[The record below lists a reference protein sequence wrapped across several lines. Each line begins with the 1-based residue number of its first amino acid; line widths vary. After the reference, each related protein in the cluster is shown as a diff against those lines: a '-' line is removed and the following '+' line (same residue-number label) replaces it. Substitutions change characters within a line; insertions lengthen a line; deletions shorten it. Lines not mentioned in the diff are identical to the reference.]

1 MAPCEINLI
10 WLYTK
15 LFLCCIIIIGENML
29 GKIIAINE
37 SIVSVKLDI
46 NVYDYDGLIGKNVVF
61 KDTDTFN
68 IGEVIAIGNG
78 IMQVVLVGEIKNN
91 KFLFGDITKPAFKAS
106 CHLIDDNILNII
118 LNSDATNTITLGKS
132 YIYPKYDIKLDVGNF
147 FSNHFA
153 ILGNSGSGKSYSV
166 AKILQSIFY
175 QCKTLPF
182 YSNIFLFDAYGE
194 YQRAFSRISEVNP
207 NINYKVYT
215 TDLNSTEFE
224 ILCFPF
230 WLLGVDDLALLM
242 NVNSKEQIP
251 IVEKALKLVSYFAR
265 NEEEVIN
272 QKNDI
277 IARCLLDV
285 LFSGKSP
292 SMLRNKIVSILTKFN
307 TSHLNLEIKLE
318 KGGWTRSIRQ
328 CLFVE
333 QGGEFA
339 DVELVIEY
347 LESLCL
353 NNFELSLPNGEY
365 MYTMKDF
372 SNALEFALLSEGALN
387 NDATFE
393 LANSLKV
400 RFNSLMNSDYARYFD
415 YNGYINREG
424 FINLL
429 LTCNNSR
436 KAQIVNFNINYVDDR
451 FAKNIVKIYSK
462 LLFDYTVSLNQRTSM
477 PFHIVLEEA
486 HRYVQNDSDV
496 NILGYNIFER
506 ITKEGRKYGLLLGIV
521 SQRPSELSET
531 TISQC
536 SNFLVFKMFHP
547 KDLQF
552 IKDIISSADITVTN
566 KIKTLHPGTCIMFG
580 TAFKMPTIAILDK
593 PNPEPLSQSCD
604 INKTWYLN
612 NN

>member
-1 MAPCEINLI
+1 M
-10 WLYTK
+10 
-15 LFLCCIIIIGENML
+15 IGEKNML
-29 GKIIAINE
+29 GKIIGITDN
-37 SIVSVKLDI
+37 IVSVNLDVNI
-46 NVYDYDGLIGKNVVF
+46 YDYNNLISKNVIF
-61 KDTDTFN
+61 KEDNIIN
-68 IGEVIAIGNG
+68 IGEVIGIANG
-78 IMQVVLVGEIKNN
+78 IMTVALVGEVRDG
-91 KFLFGDITKPAFKAS
+91 KFFYGDITKPSFKAG
-106 CHLIDDNILNII
+106 CFLIDDSILNII
-118 LNSDATNTITLGKS
+118 LNSDADNTIKLGKS
-132 YIYPKYDIKLDVGNF
+132 YIYPNYDIKLDVGNF

-166 AKILQSIFY
+166 AKILQGVFY
-175 QCKTLPF
+175 QCRSLPF

-194 YQRAFSRISEVNP
+194 YQRAFSRIHEVNE

-224 ILCFPF
+224 IISYPF
-230 WLLGVDDLALLM
+230 WLLGVDDLCLLM
-242 NVNSKEQIP
+242 GVTSKEQIP
-251 IVEKALKLVSYFAR
+251 IIEKALKLVSYFAR
-265 NEEEVIN
+265 REEEVIDK
-272 QKNDI
+272 KNDI

-285 LFSGKSP
+285 LFSGKAP
-292 SMLRNKIVSILTKFN
+292 SLIRNKFISILTKFN
-307 TSHLNLEIKLE
+307 TSNLSLDIKLE
-318 KGGWTRSIRQ
+318 KGGWTRTIRQ

-365 MYTMKDF
+365 MYSMEDF
-372 SNALEFALLSEGALN
+372 SLALEFALLSEGTMNSDKA
-387 NDATFE
+387 FE
-393 LANSLKV
+393 LSNVLKV
-400 RFNSLMNSDYARYFD
+400 RFNALMNSNYARYFD
-415 YNGYINREG
+415 YNGYVNREG
-424 FINLL
+424 YINLL
-429 LTCNNSR
+429 LTCSNGR

-451 FAKNIVKIYSK
+451 FAKNLVKIYSK
-462 LLFDYTVSLNQRTSM
+462 LLFDYIVSLNQRASM

-496 NILGYNIFER
+496 DILGYNIFER

-566 KIKTLHPGTCIMFG
+566 KIKTLHPGTCILFG
-580 TAFKMPTIAILDK
+580 TAFKLPTIAILDR

-604 INKTWYLN
+604 INRTWYIRN
-612 NN
+612 N

>member
-1 MAPCEINLI
+1 
-10 WLYTK
+10 
-15 LFLCCIIIIGENML
+15 ML
-29 GKIIAINE
+29 GKIIGITD
-37 SIVSVKLDI
+37 SIVSVHLDI
-46 NVYDYDGLIGKNVVF
+46 NIYDYDNLISKNVVF
-61 KDTDTFN
+61 RDNN
-68 IGEVIAIGNG
+68 IISVGEVIGIDNG
-78 IMQVVLVGEIKNN
+78 IMNAALVGEIKDN
-91 KFLFGDITKPAFKAS
+91 KFLYGDISKPSFKAG
-106 CHLIDDNILNII
+106 CYLIDDSILNII
-118 LNSDATNTITLGKS
+118 LNSDAENTITLGKS
-132 YIYPKYDIKLDVGNF
+132 YV
-147 FSNHFA
+147 FA

-166 AKILQSIFY
+166 AKILQSVFY
-175 QCKTLPF
+175 QCRSLPF

-194 YQRAFSRISEVNP
+194 YQRAFSRIHEVNE

-224 ILCFPF
+224 IISYPF
-230 WLLGVDDLALLM
+230 WLLGVDDLCLLM
-242 NVNSKEQIP
+242 NVTSKEQIP
-251 IVEKALKLVSYFAR
+251 TVEKALKLVSYFSR
-265 NEEEVIN
+265 REEEVIS

-285 LFSGKSP
+285 LFSGKAP
-292 SMLRNKIVSILTKFN
+292 SLIRNKFVSILTKFN
-307 TSHLNLEIKLE
+307 TSNLNLDIKLE
-318 KGGWTRSIRQ
+318 KGGWTRTIRQ

-353 NNFELSLPNGEY
+353 DNFELSLP
-365 MYTMKDF
+365 
-372 SNALEFALLSEGALN
+372 
-387 NDATFE
+387 
-393 LANSLKV
+393 
-400 RFNSLMNSDYARYFD
+400 
-415 YNGYINREG
+415 
-424 FINLL
+424 INLL
-429 LTCNNSR
+429 LTCPNGR

-451 FAKNIVKIYSK
+451 FAKTLVKIYSK
-462 LLFDYTVSLNQRTSM
+462 LLFDYIVSLNQRASM

-486 HRYVQNDSDV
+486 HRYVQNDSDID
-496 NILGYNIFER
+496 ILGYNIFER

-566 KIKTLHPGTCIMFG
+566 KIKTLHPGSCIMFG
-580 TAFKMPTIAILDK
+580 TAFKLPTIAILDK

-604 INKTWYLN
+604 INKTWYIHN
-612 NN
+612 N

>member
-1 MAPCEINLI
+1 
-10 WLYTK
+10 
-15 LFLCCIIIIGENML
+15 ML

-37 SIVSVKLDI
+37 SIVSVKLEI
-46 NVYDYDGLIGKNVVF
+46 NVYEYGGLIGKNVVF
-61 KDTDTFN
+61 RDNDTIN

-78 IMQVVLVGEIKNN
+78 IMQVTLVGEIKNN
-91 KFLFGDITKPAFKAS
+91 KFLFGDITKPSFNAL
-106 CHLIDDNILNII
+106 CYLIDENVLNII
-118 LNSDATNTITLGKS
+118 LNSDAPNTIKLGKS
-132 YIYPKYDIKLDVGNF
+132 YIYPDYDIKLDVGNF

-166 AKILQSIFY
+166 AKILQGIFY

-194 YQRAFSRISEVNP
+194 YQRAFSRIHEVND

-224 ILCFPF
+224 ILKIPF
-230 WLLGVDDLALLM
+230 WLLGVDDLCLLM
-242 NVNSKEQIP
+242 NVTSKEQIP
-251 IVEKALKLVSYFAR
+251 VIEKALKLVSYFAR
-265 NEEEVIN
+265 KEDEVIN

-277 IARCLLDV
+277 IARCILDV

-292 SMLRNKIVSILTKFN
+292 SLIRNKIVSILTKFN
-307 TSHLNLEIKLE
+307 TANLNLEVKLE
-318 KGGWTRSIRQ
+318 KGGWTRTIRQ

-333 QGGEFA
+333 QGGVFA

-353 NNFELSLPNGEY
+353 ENFELSLPNGEY

-372 SNALEFALLSEGALN
+372 SNALDFALISEGTLN
-387 NDATFE
+387 SDAAFE
-393 LANSLKV
+393 LANVLKV
-400 RFNSLMNSDYARYFD
+400 RFNNLMNSDYAKYFD
-415 YNGYINREG
+415 YDGYINREG
-424 FINLL
+424 YINLL
-429 LTCNNSR
+429 LTCSNGR

-451 FAKNIVKIYSK
+451 FAKNLVKIYSK
-462 LLFDYTVSLNQRTSM
+462 MLFDYIVSLNQRASM
-477 PFHIVLEEA
+477 PFHIILEEA
-486 HRYVQNDSDV
+486 HRYVQNDSDAS
-496 NILGYNIFER
+496 IIGYNIFER

-552 IKDIISSADITVTN
+552 IKDIISSANITVIN

-593 PNPEPLSQSCD
+593 PNPEPLSQSCN

>member
-1 MAPCEINLI
+1 
-10 WLYTK
+10 
-15 LFLCCIIIIGENML
+15 ML

-37 SIVSVKLDI
+37 NVVSVKLEV
-46 NVYDYDGLIGKNVVF
+46 NVYDFDGLIGKNVTF
-61 KDTDTFN
+61 KDENITS
-68 IGEVIAIGNG
+68 IGEVTAIGNG
-78 IMQVVLVGEIKNN
+78 IMQAILVGEIKDG
-91 KFLFGDITKPAFKAS
+91 KFLYGDISKPSFKAI
-106 CHLIDDNILNII
+106 CYLIDNATLDIV
-118 LNSDATNTITLGKS
+118 LNSDATNTIKLGKS
-132 YIYPKYDIKLDVGNF
+132 YIYPDYDIKLDVGNF

-166 AKILQSIFY
+166 AKILQGIFY

-194 YQRAFSRISEVNP
+194 YQRAFSRIHEVNE

-224 ILCFPF
+224 ILTYPF
-230 WLLGVDDLALLM
+230 WLLGVDDLCLLM
-242 NVNSKEQIP
+242 GVTSREQIP
-251 IVEKALKLVSYFAR
+251 IVEKALKLVSYFSR
-265 NEEEVIN
+265 EENEVIN

-285 LFSGKSP
+285 LFSGKAP
-292 SMLRNKIVSILTKFN
+292 SMIRNKVVSILTKFS
-307 TSHLNLEIKLE
+307 TSNLNLEVKLE
-318 KGGWTRSIRQ
+318 KGGWARSIRQ

-353 NNFELSLPNGEY
+353 ENFELSLPNGEF
-365 MYTMKDF
+365 MYSMKDF
-372 SNALEFALLSEGALN
+372 STALEFALISEGALN
-387 NDATFE
+387 SDTAFE
-393 LANSLKV
+393 LGNALKV
-400 RFNSLMNSDYARYFD
+400 RFNNLMNSDYSRYFD

-424 FINLL
+424 YINLL
-429 LTCNNSR
+429 LTCNNGR

-451 FAKNIVKIYSK
+451 FAKNLVKIYSK
-462 LLFDYTVSLNQRTSM
+462 LLFDYIVSLNQRATM

-496 NILGYNIFER
+496 MILGYNIFER

-547 KDLQF
+547 RDLQF
-552 IKDIISSADITVTN
+552 IKDIISSADVTLTN

-580 TAFKMPTIAILDK
+580 TAFKLPTIAILDK

>member
-1 MAPCEINLI
+1 
-10 WLYTK
+10 
-15 LFLCCIIIIGENML
+15 ML
-29 GKIIAINE
+29 GKIIGITD
-37 SIVSVKLDI
+37 SIVSVHLDI
-46 NVYDYDGLIGKNVVF
+46 NIYDYDNLISKNVVF
-61 KDTDTFN
+61 RDNN
-68 IGEVIAIGNG
+68 IISVGEVIGIDNG
-78 IMQVVLVGEIKNN
+78 IMNAALVGEIKDN
-91 KFLFGDITKPAFKAS
+91 KFLYGDISKPSFKAG
-106 CHLIDDNILNII
+106 CYLIDDSILNII
-118 LNSDATNTITLGKS
+118 LNSDAENTITLGKS
-132 YIYPKYDIKLDVGNF
+132 YVYPNYDIKLDIGNF

-166 AKILQSIFY
+166 AKILQSVFY
-175 QCKTLPF
+175 QCRSLPF

-194 YQRAFSRISEVNP
+194 YQRAFSRIHEVNE

-224 ILCFPF
+224 IISYPF
-230 WLLGVDDLALLM
+230 WLLGVDDLCLLM
-242 NVNSKEQIP
+242 NVTSKEQIP
-251 IVEKALKLVSYFAR
+251 TVEKALKLVSYFSR
-265 NEEEVIN
+265 REEEVIS

-285 LFSGKSP
+285 LFSGKAP
-292 SMLRNKIVSILTKFN
+292 SLIRNKFVSILTKFN
-307 TSHLNLEIKLE
+307 TSNLNLDIKLE
-318 KGGWTRSIRQ
+318 KGGWTRTIRQ

-353 NNFELSLPNGEY
+353 DNFELSLPNGEF

-372 SNALEFALLSEGALN
+372 SLALEFALLSEGTMNSDKA
-387 NDATFE
+387 FE
-393 LANSLKV
+393 LSNVLKV
-400 RFNSLMNSDYARYFD
+400 RFNALMNSNYARYFD
-415 YNGYINREG
+415 YNGYVNREG
-424 FINLL
+424 YINLL
-429 LTCNNSR
+429 LTCNNGR

-451 FAKNIVKIYSK
+451 FAKNLVKIYSK
-462 LLFDYTVSLNQRTSM
+462 LLFDYIVSLNQRATM

-496 NILGYNIFER
+496 MILGYNIFER

-547 KDLQF
+547 RDLQF
-552 IKDIISSADITVTN
+552 IKDIISSADVTLTN

-580 TAFKMPTIAILDK
+580 TAFKLPTIAILDK

>member
-1 MAPCEINLI
+1 MFGKI
-10 WLYTK
+10 
-15 LFLCCIIIIGENML
+15 LFIGENIAHVQNL
-29 GKIIAINE
+29 GSSNAAADLMNVNVIFEAPDQRILGEITEVNPDLFKIRFLGEYVDGRYVNGVIRKPLLSSKIRIINNEELMEIVGKLSDKSFLLGRSAIYKNFNVCP
-37 SIVSVKLDI
+37 SI
-46 NVYDYDGLIGKNVVF
+46 
-61 KDTDTFN
+61 
-68 IGEVIAIGNG
+68 NG
-78 IMQVVLVGEIKNN
+78 I
-91 KFLFGDITKPAFKAS
+91 
-106 CHLIDDNILNII
+106 
-118 LNSDATNTITLGKS
+118 
-132 YIYPKYDIKLDVGNF
+132 

-153 ILGNSGSGKSYSV
+153 IFGNTGSGKSCGV
-166 AKILQSIFY
+166 ARIVQNLF
-175 QCKTLPF
+175 
-182 YSNIFLFDAYGE
+182 SNPYLTSYNANVFIFDAYGE
-194 YQRAFSRISEVNP
+194 YQRAFSRIHEVNE

-224 ILCFPF
+224 ILTYPF
-230 WLLGVDDLALLM
+230 WLLGVDDLCLLM
-242 NVNSKEQIP
+242 GVTSREQIP
-251 IVEKALKLVSYFAR
+251 IVEKALKLVSYFSR
-265 NEEEVIN
+265 EENEVIN

-285 LFSGKSP
+285 LFSGKAP
-292 SMLRNKIVSILTKFN
+292 SMIRNKVVSILTKFS
-307 TSHLNLEIKLE
+307 TSNLNLEVKLE
-318 KGGWTRSIRQ
+318 KGGWARTIRQ

-353 NNFELSLPNGEY
+353 DNFELSLPNGEF
-365 MYTMKDF
+365 MYSMKDF
-372 SNALEFALLSEGALN
+372 STALEFALISEGALN
-387 NDATFE
+387 SDTAFE
-393 LANSLKV
+393 LGNALKV
-400 RFNSLMNSDYARYFD
+400 RFNNLMNSDYSRYFD

-424 FINLL
+424 YINLL
-429 LTCNNSR
+429 LTCNNGR

-451 FAKNIVKIYSK
+451 FAKNLVKIYSK
-462 LLFDYTVSLNQRTSM
+462 LLFDYIVSLNQRATM

-496 NILGYNIFER
+496 SILGYNIFER

-547 KDLQF
+547 RDLQF
-552 IKDIISSADITVTN
+552 IKDIISSADVTLTN

-580 TAFKMPTIAILDK
+580 TAFKLPTIAILDK

>member
-1 MAPCEINLI
+1 
-10 WLYTK
+10 
-15 LFLCCIIIIGENML
+15 ML

-37 SIVSVKLDI
+37 NVVSVKLEV
-46 NVYDYDGLIGKNVVF
+46 NVYDFDGLIGKNVTF
-61 KDTDTFN
+61 KDENITS
-68 IGEVIAIGNG
+68 IGEVTAIGNG
-78 IMQVVLVGEIKNN
+78 IMQAILVGEIKDG
-91 KFLFGDITKPAFKAS
+91 KFLYGDISKPSFKAV
-106 CHLIDDNILNII
+106 CYIIDNATLDVV
-118 LNSDATNTITLGKS
+118 LNSDATNTIKLGKS
-132 YIYPKYDIKLDVGNF
+132 YIYPDYDIKLDVGNF

-166 AKILQSIFY
+166 AKILQGIFY

-194 YQRAFSRISEVNP
+194 YQRAFSRIHEVNE

-224 ILCFPF
+224 ILTYPF
-230 WLLGVDDLALLM
+230 WLLGVDDLCLLM
-242 NVNSKEQIP
+242 GVTSREQIP
-251 IVEKALKLVSYFAR
+251 IVEKALKLVSYFSR
-265 NEEEVIN
+265 DENEVIN

-285 LFSGKSP
+285 LFSGKAP
-292 SMLRNKIVSILTKFN
+292 SMIRNKVVSILTKFS
-307 TSHLNLEIKLE
+307 TSNLNLEVKLE
-318 KGGWTRSIRQ
+318 KGGWARSIRQ

-353 NNFELSLPNGEY
+353 ENFELSLPNGEY
-365 MYTMKDF
+365 MYSMKDF
-372 SNALEFALLSEGALN
+372 STALEFAIISEGALN
-387 NDATFE
+387 SDTTFE
-393 LANSLKV
+393 LANALKV
-400 RFNSLMNSDYARYFD
+400 RFNNLMNSDYSRYFD
-415 YNGYINREG
+415 YNGYVNREG
-424 FINLL
+424 YINLL
-429 LTCNNSR
+429 LTCNNGR

-451 FAKNIVKIYSK
+451 FAKNLVKIYSK
-462 LLFDYTVSLNQRTSM
+462 LLFDYIVSLNQRATM

-496 NILGYNIFER
+496 GILGYNIFER

-547 KDLQF
+547 RDLQF
-552 IKDIISSADITVTN
+552 IKDIISSADVTLTN

-580 TAFKMPTIAILDK
+580 TAFKLPTIAILDK
-593 PNPEPLSQSCD
+593 PDPEPLSQSCD

>member
-1 MAPCEINLI
+1 
-10 WLYTK
+10 
-15 LFLCCIIIIGENML
+15 ML

-37 SIVSVKLDI
+37 NIVSVKLEV
-46 NVYDYDGLIGKNVVF
+46 NVYDYDGLIGKNVTF
-61 KDTDTFN
+61 KDENITS
-68 IGEVIAIGNG
+68 IGEVTAIGNG
-78 IMQVVLVGEIKNN
+78 IMQAILVGEIRDN
-91 KFLFGDITKPAFKAS
+91 KFLYGDISKPSFKAV
-106 CHLIDDNILNII
+106 CYLIDNATLNIV
-118 LNSDATNTITLGKS
+118 LNSDASNTIKLGKS
-132 YIYPKYDIKLDVGNF
+132 YIYPDYDIKLDVGNF

-166 AKILQSIFY
+166 AKILQSVFY
-175 QCKTLPF
+175 QCKSLPF

-194 YQRAFSRISEVNP
+194 YQRAFSRIHEVNE

-224 ILCFPF
+224 ILTYPF
-230 WLLGVDDLALLM
+230 WLLGVDDLCLLM
-242 NVNSKEQIP
+242 GVTSKEQIP
-251 IVEKALKLVSYFAR
+251 IVEKALKLVSYFSR
-265 NEEEVIN
+265 KEDEVIN

-285 LFSGKSP
+285 LFSGKAP
-292 SMLRNKIVSILTKFN
+292 SMIRNKVVSILTKFN
-307 TSHLNLEIKLE
+307 TANLNLEVKLE
-318 KGGWTRSIRQ
+318 KGGWSRTIRQ

-353 NNFELSLPNGEY
+353 DNFELSLPNGEY
-365 MYTMKDF
+365 MYSMKDF
-372 SNALEFALLSEGALN
+372 SIALEFALISEGALN
-387 NDATFE
+387 SDTTFE
-393 LANSLKV
+393 LANALKV
-400 RFNSLMNSDYARYFD
+400 RFNTLINSDYSRYFD
-415 YNGYINREG
+415 YNGYVNREG
-424 FINLL
+424 YINLL
-429 LTCNNSR
+429 LTCNNGR

-451 FAKNIVKIYSK
+451 FAKNLVKIYSK
-462 LLFDYTVSLNQRTSM
+462 LLFDYIVSLNQRASM

-496 NILGYNIFER
+496 EILGYNIFER

-552 IKDIISSADITVTN
+552 IKDIISSADVTVTN

-580 TAFKMPTIAILDK
+580 TAFKLPTIAILDK

-604 INKTWYLN
+604 INKTWYIHN
-612 NN
+612 N

>member
-1 MAPCEINLI
+1 
-10 WLYTK
+10 
-15 LFLCCIIIIGENML
+15 ML

-37 SIVSVKLDI
+37 NVVSVKLEV
-46 NVYDYDGLIGKNVVF
+46 NVYDFDGLIGKNVTF
-61 KDTDTFN
+61 KDENITS
-68 IGEVIAIGNG
+68 IGEVTAIGNG
-78 IMQVVLVGEIKNN
+78 IMQAILVGEIKDG
-91 KFLFGDITKPAFKAS
+91 KFLYGDISKPSFKAI
-106 CHLIDDNILNII
+106 CYLIDNATLDIV
-118 LNSDATNTITLGKS
+118 LNSDATNTIKLGKS
-132 YIYPKYDIKLDVGNF
+132 YIYPDYDIKLDVGNF

-166 AKILQSIFY
+166 AKILQGIFY

-194 YQRAFSRISEVNP
+194 YQRAFSRIHEVNE

-224 ILCFPF
+224 ILTYPF
-230 WLLGVDDLALLM
+230 WLLGVDDLCLLM
-242 NVNSKEQIP
+242 GVTSREQIP
-251 IVEKALKLVSYFAR
+251 IVEKALKLVSYFSR
-265 NEEEVIN
+265 EENEVIN

-285 LFSGKSP
+285 LFSGKAP
-292 SMLRNKIVSILTKFN
+292 SMIRNKVVSILTKFS
-307 TSHLNLEIKLE
+307 TSNLNLEVKLE
-318 KGGWTRSIRQ
+318 KGGWARTIRQ

-353 NNFELSLPNGEY
+353 DNFELSLPNGEF
-365 MYTMKDF
+365 MYSMKDF
-372 SNALEFALLSEGALN
+372 STALEFALISEGALN
-387 NDATFE
+387 SDTAFE
-393 LANSLKV
+393 LGNALKV
-400 RFNSLMNSDYARYFD
+400 RFNNLMNSDYSRYFD

-424 FINLL
+424 YINLL
-429 LTCNNSR
+429 LTCNNGR

-451 FAKNIVKIYSK
+451 FAKNLVKIYSK
-462 LLFDYTVSLNQRTSM
+462 LLFDYIVSLNQRATM

-496 NILGYNIFER
+496 SILGYNIFER

-547 KDLQF
+547 RDLQF
-552 IKDIISSADITVTN
+552 IKDIISSADDTLTN

-580 TAFKMPTIAILDK
+580 TAFKLPTIAILDK

>member
-1 MAPCEINLI
+1 
-10 WLYTK
+10 
-15 LFLCCIIIIGENML
+15 ML

-37 SIVSVKLDI
+37 NVVSVKLEV
-46 NVYDYDGLIGKNVVF
+46 NVYDFDGLIGKNVTF
-61 KDTDTFN
+61 KDENITS
-68 IGEVIAIGNG
+68 IGEVTAIGNG
-78 IMQVVLVGEIKNN
+78 IMQAILVGEIKDG
-91 KFLFGDITKPAFKAS
+91 KFLYGDISKPSFKAI
-106 CHLIDDNILNII
+106 CYLIDNATLDIV
-118 LNSDATNTITLGKS
+118 LNSDAENTITLGKS
-132 YIYPKYDIKLDVGNF
+132 YVYPNYDIKLDIGNF

-166 AKILQSIFY
+166 AKILQGIFY

-194 YQRAFSRISEVNP
+194 YQRAFSRIHEVNE

-224 ILCFPF
+224 ILTYPF
-230 WLLGVDDLALLM
+230 WLLGVDDLCLLM
-242 NVNSKEQIP
+242 GVTSREQIP
-251 IVEKALKLVSYFAR
+251 IVEKALKLVSYFSR
-265 NEEEVIN
+265 EENEVIN

-285 LFSGKSP
+285 LFSGKAP
-292 SMLRNKIVSILTKFN
+292 SMIRNKVVSILTKFS
-307 TSHLNLEIKLE
+307 TSNLNLEVKLE
-318 KGGWTRSIRQ
+318 KGGWARTIRQ

-353 NNFELSLPNGEY
+353 DNFELSLPNGEF
-365 MYTMKDF
+365 MYSMKDF
-372 SNALEFALLSEGALN
+372 STALEFALISEGALN
-387 NDATFE
+387 SDTAFE
-393 LANSLKV
+393 LGNALKV
-400 RFNSLMNSDYARYFD
+400 RFNNLMNSDYSRYFD

-424 FINLL
+424 YINLL
-429 LTCNNSR
+429 LTCNNGR

-451 FAKNIVKIYSK
+451 FAKNLVKIYSK
-462 LLFDYTVSLNQRTSM
+462 LLFDYIVSLNQRATM

-496 NILGYNIFER
+496 SILGYNIFER

-547 KDLQF
+547 RDLQF
-552 IKDIISSADITVTN
+552 IKDIISSADVTLTN

-580 TAFKMPTIAILDK
+580 TAFKLPTIAILDK

>member
-1 MAPCEINLI
+1 
-10 WLYTK
+10 
-15 LFLCCIIIIGENML
+15 ML
-29 GKIIAINE
+29 GKIIGITD
-37 SIVSVKLDI
+37 SIVSVHLDI
-46 NVYDYDGLIGKNVVF
+46 NIYDYDNLISKNVVF
-61 KDTDTFN
+61 RDNN
-68 IGEVIAIGNG
+68 IISVGEVIGINNG
-78 IMQVVLVGEIKNN
+78 IMTAALVGEIKDN
-91 KFLFGDITKPAFKAS
+91 KFLYGDISKPSFKAD
-106 CHLIDDNILNII
+106 CYLIDDSILNII
-118 LNSDATNTITLGKS
+118 LNSDAENTITLGKS
-132 YIYPKYDIKLDVGNF
+132 YVYPNYDIKLDIGNF

-166 AKILQSIFY
+166 AKILQSVFY
-175 QCKTLPF
+175 QCRSLPF

-194 YQRAFSRISEVNP
+194 YQRAFSRIHEVNE

-224 ILCFPF
+224 IISYPF
-230 WLLGVDDLALLM
+230 WLLGVDDLCLLM
-242 NVNSKEQIP
+242 NVTSKEQMP
-251 IVEKALKLVSYFAR
+251 TVEKALKLVSYFSR
-265 NEEEVIN
+265 REEEVIS

-285 LFSGKSP
+285 LFSGKAP
-292 SMLRNKIVSILTKFN
+292 SLIRNKFVSILTKFN
-307 TSHLNLEIKLE
+307 TSNLNLDIKLE
-318 KGGWTRSIRQ
+318 KGGWTRTIRQ

-353 NNFELSLPNGEY
+353 DNFELSLPNGEF

-372 SNALEFALLSEGALN
+372 SLALEFALLSEGTMNSDKA
-387 NDATFE
+387 FE
-393 LANSLKV
+393 LSNVLKV
-400 RFNSLMNSDYARYFD
+400 RFNALMNSNYARYFD
-415 YNGYINREG
+415 YNGYVNREG
-424 FINLL
+424 YINLL
-429 LTCNNSR
+429 LTCPNGR

-451 FAKNIVKIYSK
+451 FAKTLVKIYSK
-462 LLFDYTVSLNQRTSM
+462 LLFDYIVSLNQRASM

-486 HRYVQNDSDV
+486 HRYVQNDSDID
-496 NILGYNIFER
+496 ILGYNIFER

-566 KIKTLHPGTCIMFG
+566 KIKTLHPGSCIMFG
-580 TAFKMPTIAILDK
+580 TAFKLPTIAILDK
-593 PNPEPLSQSCD
+593 PNPEPLSQNCD
-604 INKTWYLN
+604 INKTWYIHN
-612 NN
+612 N

>member
-1 MAPCEINLI
+1 
-10 WLYTK
+10 
-15 LFLCCIIIIGENML
+15 ML

-37 SIVSVKLDI
+37 NVVSVKLEV
-46 NVYDYDGLIGKNVVF
+46 NVYDFDGLIGKNVTF
-61 KDTDTFN
+61 KDENITS
-68 IGEVIAIGNG
+68 IGEVTAIGNG
-78 IMQVVLVGEIKNN
+78 IMQAILVGEIKEG
-91 KFLFGDITKPAFKAS
+91 KFLYGDISKPSFKAI
-106 CHLIDDNILNII
+106 CYLIDNATLDIV
-118 LNSDATNTITLGKS
+118 LNSDATNTIKIGKS
-132 YIYPKYDIKLDVGNF
+132 YIYPDYDIKLDVGNF

-166 AKILQSIFY
+166 AKILQGIFY

-194 YQRAFSRISEVNP
+194 YQRAFSRIHEVNE

-224 ILCFPF
+224 ILTYPF
-230 WLLGVDDLALLM
+230 WLLGVDDLCLLM
-242 NVNSKEQIP
+242 GVTSREQIP
-251 IVEKALKLVSYFAR
+251 IVEKALKLVSYFSR
-265 NEEEVIN
+265 DEDEVIN

-285 LFSGKSP
+285 LFSGKAP
-292 SMLRNKIVSILTKFN
+292 SMIRNKVVSILTKFS
-307 TSHLNLEIKLE
+307 TSNLNLEVKLE
-318 KGGWTRSIRQ
+318 KGGWARTIRQ

-353 NNFELSLPNGEY
+353 DNFELSLPNGEF
-365 MYTMKDF
+365 MYSMKDF
-372 SNALEFALLSEGALN
+372 STALEFALISEGALN
-387 NDATFE
+387 SDTAFE
-393 LANSLKV
+393 LGNALKV
-400 RFNSLMNSDYARYFD
+400 RFNNLMNSDYSRYFD

-424 FINLL
+424 YINLL
-429 LTCNNSR
+429 LTCNNGR

-451 FAKNIVKIYSK
+451 FAKNLVKIYSK
-462 LLFDYTVSLNQRTSM
+462 LLFDYIVSLNQRATM

-496 NILGYNIFER
+496 MILGYNIFER

-547 KDLQF
+547 RDLQF
-552 IKDIISSADITVTN
+552 IKDIISSADVTLTN

-580 TAFKMPTIAILDK
+580 TAFKLPTIAILDK

>member
-1 MAPCEINLI
+1 
-10 WLYTK
+10 
-15 LFLCCIIIIGENML
+15 ML

-37 SIVSVKLDI
+37 SIVSVKLDVNI
-46 NVYDYDGLIGKNVVF
+46 YDYDGLISKNVVF
-61 KDTDTFN
+61 KDTETMN
-68 IGEVIAIGNG
+68 VGEVIAIGNG
-78 IMQVVLVGEIKNN
+78 IMQVTLVGEIKNN
-91 KFLFGDITKPAFKAS
+91 RFLFGDITKPSFKAS
-106 CHLIDDNILNII
+106 CYLIDDSVLNII
-118 LNSDATNTITLGKS
+118 LNNDAPNTIKLGKS

-175 QCKTLPF
+175 QCTTLPF

-194 YQRAFSRISEVNP
+194 YQRAFSRIHEVND

-224 ILCFPF
+224 ILSYPF
-230 WLLGVDDLALLM
+230 WLLGVDDLCLLM
-242 NVNSKEQIP
+242 GVTSKEQIP
-251 IVEKALKLVSYFAR
+251 VVEKALKLVSYFAR
-265 NEEEVIN
+265 KEEEVIN

-277 IARCLLDV
+277 IARCILDII
-285 LFSGKSP
+285 FSGKGP
-292 SMLRNKIVSILTKFN
+292 SMIRNKIVSILTKFYTAN
-307 TSHLNLEIKLE
+307 LNLEVKLE
-318 KGGWTRSIRQ
+318 KGGWTRTIRQ

-353 NNFELSLPNGEY
+353 ENFELSLPNGEY

-372 SNALEFALLSEGALN
+372 SNALEFALISEGALN
-387 NDATFE
+387 SDSAFE
-393 LANSLKV
+393 LANVLKV
-400 RFNSLMNSDYARYFD
+400 RFNNLMNSDYAKYFD

-424 FINLL
+424 YINLL
-429 LTCNNSR
+429 LTCVNGR

-451 FAKNIVKIYSK
+451 FAKNLVKIYSK
-462 LLFDYTVSLNQRTSM
+462 LLFDYIVSLNQRASM

-496 NILGYNIFER
+496 GILGYNIFER

-604 INKTWYLN
+604 INKTWYLRNGN

>member
-1 MAPCEINLI
+1 
-10 WLYTK
+10 
-15 LFLCCIIIIGENML
+15 ML
-29 GKIIAINE
+29 GKIIAINDN
-37 SIVSVKLDI
+37 IVSVQLQVNI
-46 NVYDYDGLIGKNVVF
+46 YDYDGLISKNVVF
-61 KDTDTFN
+61 RDGNVIN

-78 IMQVVLVGEIKNN
+78 IMQVSLVGEIKDS
-91 KFLFGDITKPAFKAS
+91 KFLFGDISKPSFKAG
-106 CHLIDDNILNII
+106 CYLIDNSILDIV
-118 LNSDATNTITLGKS
+118 LNNDSPNTIKLGKS
-132 YIYPKYDIKLDVGNF
+132 YIYPDYDIKLDVGNF

-166 AKILQSIFY
+166 AKILQGIFY

-194 YQRAFSRISEVNP
+194 YQRAFSRMHEVNE

-215 TDLNSTEFE
+215 TDLNCTEFE
-224 ILCFPF
+224 ILSYPF
-230 WLLGVDDLALLM
+230 WLLGVDDLCLLM
-242 NVNSKEQIP
+242 NATSKEQIP
-251 IVEKALKLVSYFAR
+251 VIEKALKLVSYFSR
-265 NEEEVIN
+265 KEEEVIN

-285 LFSGKSP
+285 LFSGKAP
-292 SMLRNKIVSILTKFN
+292 SLIRNKFVSILTKFN
-307 TSHLNLEIKLE
+307 TANLNLEVKLE
-318 KGGWTRSIRQ
+318 KGGWTRTIRQ

-333 QGGEFA
+333 QSGEFS

-353 NNFELSLPNGEY
+353 TNFELSLPNGEY

-372 SNALEFALLSEGALN
+372 STALEFALISEGTLN
-387 NDATFE
+387 SDAAFE
-393 LANSLKV
+393 LANVVKV
-400 RFNSLMNSDYARYFD
+400 GFNNLMNSDYARYFD
-415 YNGYINREG
+415 YDGYINREG
-424 FINLL
+424 YINLL
-429 LTCNNSR
+429 LTCPNGR

-462 LLFDYTVSLNQRTSM
+462 LFFDYIVSLNQRATM

-496 NILGYNIFER
+496 DILGYNIFER

-552 IKDIISSADITVTN
+552 IKDIISSADITLTN

-580 TAFKMPTIAILDK
+580 TAFKMPTIAILDR

-604 INKTWYLN
+604 INKTWYLHN
-612 NN
+612 

>member
-1 MAPCEINLI
+1 
-10 WLYTK
+10 
-15 LFLCCIIIIGENML
+15 ML

-37 SIVSVKLDI
+37 NIVSVKLEV
-46 NVYDYDGLIGKNVVF
+46 NVYDYDGLIGKNVTF
-61 KDTDTFN
+61 KDENITS
-68 IGEVIAIGNG
+68 IGEVTAIGNG
-78 IMQVVLVGEIKNN
+78 IMQAILVGEIRDN
-91 KFLFGDITKPAFKAS
+91 KFLYGDISKPSFKAI
-106 CHLIDDNILNII
+106 CYLIDNATLNIV
-118 LNSDATNTITLGKS
+118 LNSDASNTIKLGKS
-132 YIYPKYDIKLDVGNF
+132 YIYPDYDIKLDVGNF

-166 AKILQSIFY
+166 AKILQSVFY
-175 QCKTLPF
+175 QCKSLPF

-194 YQRAFSRISEVNP
+194 YQRAFSRIHEVNE

-224 ILCFPF
+224 ILTYPF
-230 WLLGVDDLALLM
+230 WLLGVDDLCLLM
-242 NVNSKEQIP
+242 GVTSKEQIP
-251 IVEKALKLVSYFAR
+251 IVEKALKLVSYFSR
-265 NEEEVIN
+265 KEDEVIN

-285 LFSGKSP
+285 LFSGKAP
-292 SMLRNKIVSILTKFN
+292 SMIRNKVVSILTKFN
-307 TSHLNLEIKLE
+307 TANLNLEVKLE
-318 KGGWTRSIRQ
+318 KGGWSRTIRQ

-353 NNFELSLPNGEY
+353 DNFELSLPNGEY
-365 MYTMKDF
+365 MYSMKDF
-372 SNALEFALLSEGALN
+372 SIALEFALISEGALN
-387 NDATFE
+387 SDTTFE
-393 LANSLKV
+393 LANALKV
-400 RFNSLMNSDYARYFD
+400 RFNNLMNSDYSRYFD
-415 YNGYINREG
+415 YNGYVNREG
-424 FINLL
+424 YINLL

-451 FAKNIVKIYSK
+451 FAKNLVKIYSK
-462 LLFDYTVSLNQRTSM
+462 LLFDYIVSLNQRASM

-496 NILGYNIFER
+496 EILGYNIFER

-552 IKDIISSADITVTN
+552 IKDIISSADVTVTN

-580 TAFKMPTIAILDK
+580 TAFKLPTIAILDK

-604 INKTWYLN
+604 INKTWYIHN
-612 NN
+612 N

>member
-1 MAPCEINLI
+1 
-10 WLYTK
+10 
-15 LFLCCIIIIGENML
+15 ML

-37 SIVSVKLDI
+37 NIVSVKLEV
-46 NVYDYDGLIGKNVVF
+46 NVYDYDGLIGKNV
-61 KDTDTFN
+61 TFRDEN
-68 IGEVIAIGNG
+68 ITSIGEVTAIGNG
-78 IMQVVLVGEIKNN
+78 IMQAILVGEIRDN
-91 KFLFGDITKPAFKAS
+91 KFLYGDISKPSFKAI
-106 CHLIDDNILNII
+106 CYLIDNATLNIV
-118 LNSDATNTITLGKS
+118 LNSDASNTIKLGKS
-132 YIYPKYDIKLDVGNF
+132 YIYPDYDIKLDVGNF

-166 AKILQSIFY
+166 AKILQSVFY
-175 QCKTLPF
+175 QCKSLPF

-194 YQRAFSRISEVNP
+194 YQRAFSRIHEVNE

-224 ILCFPF
+224 ILTYPF
-230 WLLGVDDLALLM
+230 WLLGVDDLCLLM
-242 NVNSKEQIP
+242 GVTSKEQIP
-251 IVEKALKLVSYFAR
+251 IVEKALKLVSYFSR
-265 NEEEVIN
+265 KEDEVIN

-285 LFSGKSP
+285 LFSGKAP
-292 SMLRNKIVSILTKFN
+292 SMIRNKVVSILTKFN
-307 TSHLNLEIKLE
+307 TANLNLEVKLE
-318 KGGWTRSIRQ
+318 KGGWSRTIRQ

-353 NNFELSLPNGEY
+353 DNFELSLPNGEY
-365 MYTMKDF
+365 MYSMKDF
-372 SNALEFALLSEGALN
+372 SIALEFALISEGALN
-387 NDATFE
+387 SDATFE
-393 LANSLKV
+393 LANALKV
-400 RFNSLMNSDYARYFD
+400 RFNNLMNSDYSRYFD
-415 YNGYINREG
+415 YNGYVNREG
-424 FINLL
+424 YINLL

-451 FAKNIVKIYSK
+451 FAKNLVKIYSK
-462 LLFDYTVSLNQRTSM
+462 LLFDYIVSLNQRASM

-496 NILGYNIFER
+496 EILGYNIFER

-552 IKDIISSADITVTN
+552 IKDIISSADVTVTN

-580 TAFKMPTIAILDK
+580 TAFKLPTIAILDK

-604 INKTWYLN
+604 INKTWYIHN
-612 NN
+612 N

>member
-1 MAPCEINLI
+1 
-10 WLYTK
+10 
-15 LFLCCIIIIGENML
+15 ML

-37 SIVSVKLDI
+37 SIVSVQLGI
-46 NVYDYDGLIGKNVVF
+46 NIYDYDALIGKNVIF
-61 KDTDTFN
+61 KDNDIIN
-68 IGEVIAIGNG
+68 VGEVTSISNNV
-78 IMQVVLVGEIKNN
+78 MQVVLVGEIKNN
-91 KFLFGDITKPAFKAS
+91 NFVFGDIAKPSFKAD
-106 CHLIDDNILNII
+106 CQLINNNILDLI
-118 LNSDATNTITLGKS
+118 LNNNSSNNIKLGKS
-132 YIYPKYDIKLDVGNF
+132 YIYPNYDITLDVGNF

-166 AKILQSIFY
+166 AKILQSVFY
-175 QCKTLPF
+175 QCKSLPF

-194 YQRAFSRISEVNP
+194 YQRAFSRIHEVNE

-224 ILCFPF
+224 ILSYPF
-230 WLLGVDDLALLM
+230 WLLGVDDLCLLM
-242 NVNSKEQIP
+242 GVTSKEQIP
-251 IVEKALKLVSYFAR
+251 VVEKALKLVSYFSR
-265 NEEEVIN
+265 EEGEVIN

-292 SMLRNKIVSILTKFN
+292 SLIRNKFISILTKFT
-307 TSHLNLEIKLE
+307 TSNLNLEIRLE
-318 KGGWTRSIRQ
+318 KGGWARTIRQ

-347 LESLCL
+347 LESLCID
-353 NNFELSLPNGEY
+353 NFELSLPNGEY

-372 SNALEFALLSEGALN
+372 STALEFALISEGTLN
-387 NDATFE
+387 SDAAYDM
-393 LANSLKV
+393 ANVLKV
-400 RFNSLMNSDYARYFD
+400 RFNNLMNSDYARYFD
-415 YNGYINREG
+415 YNGYVNREG
-424 FINLL
+424 YINLL
-429 LTCNNSR
+429 LTCPNGR

-462 LLFDYTVSLNQRTSM
+462 LLFDYLVSLNQRGSM

-486 HRYVQNDSDV
+486 HRYVQNDSD
-496 NILGYNIFER
+496 IDIIGYNIFER

-604 INKTWYLN
+604 INNTWYIH
-612 NN
+612 

>member
-1 MAPCEINLI
+1 
-10 WLYTK
+10 
-15 LFLCCIIIIGENML
+15 ML

-37 SIVSVKLDI
+37 NVVSVKLEV
-46 NVYDYDGLIGKNVVF
+46 NVYDFDGLIGKNVTF
-61 KDTDTFN
+61 KDENITS
-68 IGEVIAIGNG
+68 IGEVTAIGNG
-78 IMQVVLVGEIKNN
+78 IMQAILVGEIKDG
-91 KFLFGDITKPAFKAS
+91 KFLYGDISKPSFKAI
-106 CHLIDDNILNII
+106 CYLIDNATLDIV
-118 LNSDATNTITLGKS
+118 LNSDATNTIKLGKS
-132 YIYPKYDIKLDVGNF
+132 YIYPDYDIKLDVGNF

-166 AKILQSIFY
+166 AKILQGIFY

-194 YQRAFSRISEVNP
+194 YQRAFSIIHEVNE

-224 ILCFPF
+224 ILTYPF
-230 WLLGVDDLALLM
+230 WLLGVDDLCLLM
-242 NVNSKEQIP
+242 GVTSKEQIP
-251 IVEKALKLVSYFAR
+251 IVEKALKLVSYFSR
-265 NEEEVIN
+265 EENEVIN

-285 LFSGKSP
+285 LFSGKAP
-292 SMLRNKIVSILTKFN
+292 SMIRNKVVSILTKFS
-307 TSHLNLEIKLE
+307 TSNLNLEVKLE
-318 KGGWTRSIRQ
+318 KGGWARTIRQ

-353 NNFELSLPNGEY
+353 DNFELSLPNGEF
-365 MYTMKDF
+365 MYSMKDF
-372 SNALEFALLSEGALN
+372 STALEFALISEGALN
-387 NDATFE
+387 SDTAFE
-393 LANSLKV
+393 LGNALKV
-400 RFNSLMNSDYARYFD
+400 RFNNLMNSDYSRYFD

-424 FINLL
+424 YINLL
-429 LTCNNSR
+429 LTCNNGR

-451 FAKNIVKIYSK
+451 FAKNLVKIYSK
-462 LLFDYTVSLNQRTSM
+462 LLFDYIVSLNQRATM

-496 NILGYNIFER
+496 SILGYNIFER

-547 KDLQF
+547 RDLQF
-552 IKDIISSADITVTN
+552 IKDIISSADVTLTN

-580 TAFKMPTIAILDK
+580 TAFKLPTIAILDK

>member
-1 MAPCEINLI
+1 
-10 WLYTK
+10 
-15 LFLCCIIIIGENML
+15 ML

-37 SIVSVKLDI
+37 SIVSVKLDV
-46 NVYDYDGLIGKNVVF
+46 NVYDFEGLIGKNIVF
-61 KDTDTFN
+61 RDGDVIN

-78 IMQVVLVGEIKNN
+78 IMQVVLVGEMKNN
-91 KFLFGDITKPAFKAS
+91 RFLFGDITKPSFKAS

-118 LNSDATNTITLGKS
+118 LNSDASNTITLGKS

-166 AKILQSIFY
+166 AKIIQSIFY
-175 QCKTLPF
+175 QCKSLPF

-194 YQRAFSRISEVNP
+194 YQRAFSRIQEVNQ

-215 TDLNSTEFE
+215 TDLNSTEFD

-230 WLLGVDDLALLM
+230 WLLGVDDLALLL
-242 NVNSKEQIP
+242 NVTSKEQLP
-251 IVEKALKLVSYFAR
+251 IVEKALKLVSYFSR
-265 NEEEVIN
+265 EESEVIN

-292 SMLRNKIVSILTKFN
+292 SMIRNKIVSILTKFH

-318 KGGWTRSIRQ
+318 KGGWTRTIRQ

-365 MYTMKDF
+365 MYTMRDF

-415 YNGYINREG
+415 FSGYINKEG

-436 KAQIVNFNINYVDDR
+436 KAQVVNFNINYVDDR
-451 FAKNIVKIYSK
+451 FAKNLVKIYSK
-462 LLFDYTVSLNQRTSM
+462 FLFDYTVSLNQRTSM

-580 TAFKMPTIAILDK
+580 TAFKMPTIAILDR

>member
-1 MAPCEINLI
+1 
-10 WLYTK
+10 
-15 LFLCCIIIIGENML
+15 ML

-37 SIVSVKLDI
+37 NIVSVKLEV
-46 NVYDYDGLIGKNVVF
+46 NVYDYDGLIGKNV
-61 KDTDTFN
+61 TFRDEN
-68 IGEVIAIGNG
+68 ITSIAEVTAIGNG
-78 IMQVVLVGEIKNN
+78 IMQAILVGEIRDN
-91 KFLFGDITKPAFKAS
+91 KFLYGDISKPSFKAI
-106 CHLIDDNILNII
+106 CYLIDNATLNIV
-118 LNSDATNTITLGKS
+118 LNSDASNTIKLGKS
-132 YIYPKYDIKLDVGNF
+132 YIYPDYDIKLDVGNF

-166 AKILQSIFY
+166 AKILQSVFY
-175 QCKTLPF
+175 QCKSLPF

-194 YQRAFSRISEVNP
+194 YQRAFSRIHEVNE

-224 ILCFPF
+224 ILTYPF
-230 WLLGVDDLALLM
+230 WLLGVDDLCLLM
-242 NVNSKEQIP
+242 GVTSKEQIP
-251 IVEKALKLVSYFAR
+251 IVEKALKLVSYFSR
-265 NEEEVIN
+265 KEDEVIN

-285 LFSGKSP
+285 LFSGKAP
-292 SMLRNKIVSILTKFN
+292 SMIRNKVVSILTKFN
-307 TSHLNLEIKLE
+307 TANLNLEVKLE
-318 KGGWTRSIRQ
+318 KGGWSRTIRQ

-353 NNFELSLPNGEY
+353 DNFELSLPNGEY
-365 MYTMKDF
+365 MYSMKDF
-372 SNALEFALLSEGALN
+372 SIALEFALISEGALN
-387 NDATFE
+387 SDATFE
-393 LANSLKV
+393 LANALKV
-400 RFNSLMNSDYARYFD
+400 RFNNLMNSDYSRYFD
-415 YNGYINREG
+415 YNGYVNREG
-424 FINLL
+424 YINLL
-429 LTCNNSR
+429 LTCNNGR

-451 FAKNIVKIYSK
+451 FAKNLVKIYSK
-462 LLFDYTVSLNQRTSM
+462 LLFDYIVSLNQRASM

-496 NILGYNIFER
+496 EILGYNIFER

-531 TISQC
+531 AISQC

-552 IKDIISSADITVTN
+552 IKDIISSADVTVTN

-580 TAFKMPTIAILDK
+580 TAFKLPTIAILDK

-604 INKTWYLN
+604 INKTWYIHS
-612 NN
+612 

>member
-1 MAPCEINLI
+1 
-10 WLYTK
+10 
-15 LFLCCIIIIGENML
+15 ML

-37 SIVSVKLDI
+37 NIVSVKLEI
-46 NVYDYDGLIGKNVVF
+46 NVYDYDGLIGKNVTF
-61 KDTDTFN
+61 KDENITS
-68 IGEVIAIGNG
+68 IGEVTAIGNG
-78 IMQVVLVGEIKNN
+78 IMQSILVGEIKNN
-91 KFLFGDITKPAFKAS
+91 RFLYGDISKPSFKAI
-106 CHLIDDNILNII
+106 CYLIDNATLDIV
-118 LNSDATNTITLGKS
+118 LNSDAPNTIKLGKS
-132 YIYPKYDIKLDVGNF
+132 YIYPDYDIKLDVGNF

-194 YQRAFSRISEVNP
+194 YQRAFSRIHEVNE

-224 ILCFPF
+224 ILTYPF
-230 WLLGVDDLALLM
+230 WLLGVDDLCLLM
-242 NVNSKEQIP
+242 GVTTKEQIP
-251 IVEKALKLVSYFAR
+251 IVEKALKLVSYFSR
-265 NEEEVIN
+265 SEDEVIN

-285 LFSGKSP
+285 LFSGKAP
-292 SMLRNKIVSILTKFN
+292 SMIRNKVVSILTKFN
-307 TSHLNLEIKLE
+307 TSNLNLEVKLE
-318 KGGWTRSIRQ
+318 KGGWSRTIRQ

-353 NNFELSLPNGEY
+353 SNFELSLPNGEY

-372 SNALEFALLSEGALN
+372 STALEFALISEGALN
-387 NDATFE
+387 SDTAYE
-393 LANSLKV
+393 LANALKV
-400 RFNSLMNSDYARYFD
+400 SFNNLMNSNYSRYFD
-415 YNGYINREG
+415 YNGYVNREG
-424 FINLL
+424 YINLL
-429 LTCNNSR
+429 LTCNNGR

-462 LLFDYTVSLNQRTSM
+462 LLFDYIVSLNQRATM

-552 IKDIISSADITVTN
+552 IKDIISSADITLTN

-580 TAFKMPTIAILDK
+580 TAFKLPTIAILDK

-604 INKTWYLN
+604 INRTWYLN
-612 NN
+612 NNQ

>member
-1 MAPCEINLI
+1 MGN
-10 WLYTK
+10 
-15 LFLCCIIIIGENML
+15 NVL
-29 GKIIAINE
+29 GKIIAIND
-37 SIVSVKLDI
+37 SIVSVRLDVNI
-46 NVYDYDGLIGKNVVF
+46 YDFNGLIGKNVVF
-61 KDTDTFN
+61 RDVDFSN

-78 IMQVVLVGEIKNN
+78 IMQVSLVGEVRGN
-91 KFLFGDITKPAFKAS
+91 KFLFGDITKPSFKAL
-106 CHLIDDNILNII
+106 CYLIDDNTLNII
-118 LNSDATNTITLGKS
+118 LNSDAPNTITLGKS
-132 YIYPKYDIKLDVGNF
+132 YIYPNYDIKLDVGNF

-166 AKILQSIFY
+166 AKILQSVFY
-175 QCKTLPF
+175 QCKSLPF

-194 YQRAFSRISEVNP
+194 YQRAFSRIHEVNE

-224 ILCFPF
+224 ILSYPF
-230 WLLGVDDLALLM
+230 WLLGVDDLCLLM
-242 NVNSKEQIP
+242 SVTSKEQIP

-265 NEEEVIN
+265 KEEEVIN

-292 SMLRNKIVSILTKFN
+292 SMIRNKIVSILTKFN
-307 TSHLNLEIKLE
+307 TSNLNLEIKLE
-318 KGGWTRSIRQ
+318 KGGWTRTIRQ

-353 NNFELSLPNGEY
+353 DNFELSLPNGEY
-365 MYTMKDF
+365 MYSMKDF
-372 SNALEFALLSEGALN
+372 SVALEFALISEGALN
-387 NDATFE
+387 SDTTFE
-393 LANSLKV
+393 LANTLKV
-400 RFNSLMNSDYARYFD
+400 RFNNLMNSDYARYFD
-415 YNGYINREG
+415 YNGYVNREG
-424 FINLL
+424 YINLL

-451 FAKNIVKIYSK
+451 FAKNLVKIYSK
-462 LLFDYTVSLNQRTSM
+462 LLFDYIVSLNQRASM

-496 NILGYNIFER
+496 EILGYNIFER

-604 INKTWYLN
+604 INKTWYIHS
-612 NN
+612 